1 MRNLTFAGALVVA
14 LTLAVAAQS
23 APSRTAGAKLEDH
36 YAQNGAVKIHYVAQ
50 GKGPLVVLV
59 HGFPDYWATWK
70 PLMATLSADRYR
82 TVALDNRGYNLSD
95 KPQGEAAYAM
105 PNLIGDIAAVVAAE
119 GQKSTILIGH
129 DWGAA
134 IAWQTTFFRPDL
146 VNKLVIMA
154 VPHPAGMAREMAT
167 NKAQQAGSNYAR
179 NFQKEGSEK
188 NLTAEGLAGWVK
200 DPKEKPGYVEAFRRS
215 DFGAMMN
222 YYRANYPKG
231 VGDTAAPPPPT
242 PPINVPVL
250 VIHGMKDT
258 ALNAA
263 GHNGTWDHVTAD
275 TTILMIPTAG
285 HFVQHDA
292 EALVDRTVKD
302 WLDARR

>member
-1 MRNLTFAGALVVA
+1 MRKITFAGAIAVAMTLA
-14 LTLAVAAQS
+14 LTANAAP
-23 APSRTAGAKLEDH
+23 AAKFEDH
-36 YAQNGAVKIHYVAQ
+36 YVQNGAVKIHYVTE
-50 GKGPLVVLV
+50 GRGPLVVLV

-70 PLMATLSADRYR
+70 PLMATLSAAGYR
-82 TVALDNRGYNLSD
+82 TAALDMRGYNLSD

-105 PNLIGDIAAVVAAE
+105 PNLIGDIAAVVKAE
-119 GQKSTILIGH
+119 GQTNTILIGH

-134 IAWQTTFFRPDL
+134 ISWQTVFARPDL

-154 VPHPAGMAREMAT
+154 VPHPAGMARELAT
-167 NKAQQAGSNYAR
+167 NKAQQEGSNYAR
-179 NFQKEGSEK
+179 NFQKPGSEK

-200 DPKEKPGYVEAFRRS
+200 DPTEKAAYVEAFERS

-231 VGDTAAPPPPT
+231 VGETASGPEVPFPLVK
-242 PPINVPVL
+242 VPVL

-263 GHNGTWDHVTAD
+263 GHNGTWDHVAAD

-292 EALVDRTVKD
+292 QDLVDRTVKD